1 MFSVQYD
8 LKSTFF
14 HQQCDPVDVTNG
26 IFPFIFPGFRYE
38 FCSITSLKCCS
49 AKIGVIVGNFFL
61 LVFKFH

>member
-8 LKSTFF
+8 LKSIFF
-14 HQQCDPVDVTNG
+14 HQQCDPVEVING

-49 AKIGVIVGNFFL
+49 AKIGVIVGNFF
-61 LVFKFH
+61 